1 MRFHWPEDTYQKHER
16 GERGI
21 GRAVRKYARA
31 LRVDE
36 AWLLGLQ
43 EEKSSMVRGIPVVGE
58 AAVGRWNDVD
68 IATTTLVTERI
79 SAPENDDDG
88 RFAIRLTDASMNKE
102 MPQGSYGICTEENA
116 TAADLVV
123 GDIVYI
129 ERQRGGL
136 AERSFRRVM
145 AVTNG
150 TLRLSTHSSD
160 PRLRSDLTYPSNSA
174 GEKIEILGK
183 LVGKYMD
190 YEPA

>member
-1 MRFHWPEDTYQKHER
+1 MRFHWGHDTYTKHER

-21 GRAVRKYARA
+21 GRAVRKYSRA
-31 LRVDE
+31 FRVDE

-88 RFAIRLTDASMNKE
+88 RFAIRLMDASMNKE
-102 MPQGSYGICTEENA
+102 MPQGSYGICTEDNA

-160 PRLRSDLTYPSNSA
+160 PRLRSDLTYPNNGA

-183 LVGKYMD
+183 LVGKYVD

>member
-1 MRFHWPEDTYQKHER
+1 MRFHWGHDTYTKHER

-21 GRAVRKYARA
+21 GRAARKYSRA
-31 LRVDE
+31 FRVDE

-68 IATTTLVTERI
+68 IATTTLVAERI

-88 RFAIRLTDASMNKE
+88 RFAIRLMDASMNKE

-160 PRLRSDLTYPSNSA
+160 PRLRSDLTYPNNST